1 MHPLVTATWLHQNI
15 QNQDLIL
22 LDASV
27 PATVEGKTSRSNPG
41 TIPGARFFDLKK
53 EFSDP
58 ESPFPNTLPSP
69 KQFERESRALGINA
83 DSKIIVFD
91 NMGVYASPRVWWMFK
106 AMGHEQVFVLDG
118 GLHAWN
124 NEGFDVE
131 PSPSKVYPRGNFK
144 AAFQPDLLKTYE
156 DVVDNAHSQEF
167 IIADA
172 RSAGRFAG
180 LDSEP
185 RKHLQS
191 GHMPN
196 SVNIPYGEVL
206 NQGKFKQQEALT
218 ALFASKVRPE
228 DQLVFSCGSGL
239 TACIIMMASHLAG
252 KESKLLYD
260 GSWTEWAELQGLT
273 IDN

>member
-1 MHPLVTATWLHQNI
+1 MHPLVTATWLHQNL
-15 QNQDLIL
+15 QTQDLIL

-27 PATVEGKTSRSNPG
+27 PATAEGKPSTINPC

-53 EFSDP
+53 KFSDL
-58 ESPFPNTLPSP
+58 EAPFPNTLPSQT
-69 KQFERESRALGINA
+69 QFERESRALGINT

-118 GLHAWN
+118 GLQAWN
-124 NEGFDVE
+124 NEGFGVE
-131 PSPSKVYPRGNFK
+131 TSSTKIYPRGNFK
-144 AAFQPDLLKTYE
+144 AAFQPDLLKNYE
-156 DVVDNAHSQEF
+156 DVVDNVSSKQF

-172 RSAGRFAG
+172 RSVGRYDG
-180 LDSEP
+180 LTPEP
-185 RKHLQS
+185 RRHLRS
-191 GHMPN
+191 GHMTN

-206 NQGKFKQQEALT
+206 NQGKFKQQKVLS
-218 ALFASKVRPE
+218 ALFKSKVRPE

-273 IDN
+273 IDK